1 MVDYLDPEIRDE
13 GVSAEAAWH
22 PAVEKAR
29 IPTYEGIK
37 SLRKYFPQYSGI
49 PYQHKVF
56 PCWLYNQRTG
66 EARLIDDVFKHQ
78 GPDEPPK
85 LIKRGAEIAKELGC
99 EWRKSTQE
107 ERGMG
112 AGPERW
118 AWAKDSE
125 WRPWPAEGKAVKYP
139 PGMPGEGGKHLVS
152 EKQANASIS
161 PDMITA
167 IVAAVSAQ
175 FADKTGAPPQYD
187 QDRAEFEAFK
197 AWRAAQAAHAEPAHN
212 NALHDEKAVLIARA
226 EELGLDVDKRWGAER
241 IRAEIEKAAA

>member
-1 MVDYLDPEIRDE
+1 MVEYLDPEIRNE
-13 GVSAEAAWH
+13 GISGAEWH

-37 SLRKYFPQYSGI
+37 SLRRYFPQYSGI

-66 EARLIDDVFKHQ
+66 EARLIDDAFKHQ

-85 LIKRGAEIAKELGC
+85 LVKRGAEIAKELGC
-99 EWRKSTQE
+99 EWRKSTEE

-118 AWAKDSE
+118 AWAKDSD
-125 WRPWPAEGKAVKYP
+125 WRPWPAKGKPVRFP
-139 PGMPGEGGKHLVS
+139 PGMPVDGGKHLVP
-152 EKQANASIS
+152 EKPNQTPMAYNAQ
-161 PDMITA
+161 PE
-167 IVAAVSAQ
+167 
-175 FADKTGAPPQYD
+175 YD
-187 QDRAEFEAFK
+187 EDRAEFEAFK
-197 AWRAAQAAHAEPAHN
+197 AWQAAQRANTARTDRIEHPGPAPD

-241 IRAEIEKAAA
+241 IRAEIEKTAA